1 MFPVRSAAMF
11 LVCASSL
18 LWADPPTSKDGT
30 QDHRQDL
37 KSLTLEQLGNV
48 EVTTQSKE
56 PTQIWDTP
64 AAIYVLTG
72 EDIRRSGATSIPD
85 ALRLVPGVNVARVNG
100 SRNWAVGIRGF
111 GDQFSKYVLVLVDGR
126 SIYTPL
132 FGGVLWTVDNV
143 MLEDIERIEVIRGPG
158 GTIWGAD
165 AVNGVINII
174 TKNSQNTEGTLLSTG
189 GGNVDQNTEDLRY
202 GAAHKTWTWRTD
214 AFGFIR
220 APEFHIDNQP
230 NYDWSRFGQA
240 GFRADRAVGPSEV
253 TIQGDAYWGKFGDA
267 QSLSTY
273 TPPASYISYQSTNV
287 SGGNLLARWR
297 RKFSNR
303 SDIYLQSF
311 WSHEHRIGSNFGE
324 DRDTFDVDFLHRLG
338 ATRFQQFTYGL
349 GMRISPSTVTQTVP
363 TDTFIPLHKTDSIYS
378 AFLQEELRLIP
389 NKLSLSLGS
398 KFEHNNYTGFEYQP
412 NGRLL
417 FTPTQKFSAW
427 ASVSRAVRTPD
438 RVDEDIQVDV
448 FAIASPLI
456 FARVIGNHDL
466 EAERLVAYEGGVRT
480 LLRPRLYVDGA
491 GFYNAYRNLIAQSA
505 PTISLAPDPPFP
517 PSAFLF
523 TIQYVNGIHGTTD
536 GFEIAPDV
544 QASSFWRIRA
554 GYSYLDINLKD
565 EPGFTDTVTL
575 KTLRGSSPSQ
585 QAFIQS
591 LINLPHHFEFD
602 QSFRYV
608 DSLHAQAVRA
618 YTTADARIGWNPLKS
633 LSLSVNGQNL
643 FQPHHAE
650 FGIDPSPTVQIKRG
664 IYAKLVWTH

>member
-1 MFPVRSAAMF
+1 MLPVRQAAMF

-18 LWADPPTSKDGT
+18 LWAAPPRSNDRG
-30 QDHRQDL
+30 QSHGSDL
-37 KSLTLEQLGNV
+37 KSLTLEQLGNI

-56 PTQIWDTP
+56 PTQVWDTP

-111 GDQFSKYVLVLVDGR
+111 GDQYSKYVLVLIDGR

-143 MLEDIERIEVIRGPG
+143 MLEDIDRIEVIRGPG
-158 GTIWGAD
+158 DTIWGAD
-165 AVNGVINII
+165 AVNGIINII
-174 TKNSQNTEGTLLSTG
+174 TKNSQSTEGTLLSTG
-189 GGNVDQNTEDLRY
+189 GGNVDRNTEDARY
-202 GAAHKTWTWRTD
+202 GAAHKSWTWRAN

-220 APEFHIDNQP
+220 SPEFHIDDQP
-230 NYDWSRFGQA
+230 DYDWSRYGQA
-240 GFRADRAVGPSEV
+240 GFRADRVAGANEV

-287 SGGNLLARWR
+287 SGGNLRALWR
-297 RKFSNR
+297 RKFSNQ

-324 DRDTFDVDFLHRLG
+324 DRDTFDADFLHRLA
-338 ATRFQQFTYGL
+338 ATRWQQFTYGL
-349 GMRISPSTVTQTVP
+349 GIRISPSTVTQTVP
-363 TDTFIPLHKTDSIYS
+363 TDTFIPLHKTDSIYN
-378 AFLQEELRLIP
+378 AFLQEELRLVP
-389 NKLSLSLGS
+389 DKLSISLGS

-417 FTPTQKFSAW
+417 FTPTPKFSAW
-427 ASVSRAVRTPD
+427 ASISRAVRTPD
-438 RVDEDIQVDV
+438 RVDEDIQVDI
-448 FAIASPLI
+448 FAVASPLI
-456 FARVIGNHDL
+456 FARVIGNHNL
-466 EAERLVAYEGGVRT
+466 QAERLVAYEGGLRT
-480 LLRPRLYVDGA
+480 LLRPRFYIDGA
-491 GFYNAYRNLIAQSA
+491 GFYNAYRNLIAQSS
-505 PTISLAPDPPFP
+505 PTITLAPDPPFP

-523 TIQYVNGIHGTTD
+523 TLQYVNGIHGTTD

-575 KTLRGSSPSQ
+575 TTLRGSSPSQ

-591 LINLPHHFEFD
+591 LINLPHQFEFD

-608 DSLHAQAVRA
+608 NSLPAQNVRA
-618 YTTADARIGWNPLKS
+618 YATADARIGWNPSKS

-650 FGIDPSPTVQIKRG
+650 FGIDPAPTVLIKRG